1 MKRYSEERKSAVI
14 AKMVPPKNMSVPE
27 LSEQTGI
34 SLQTLY
40 TWRQKAIDKGVVVPG
55 NSKNPE
61 QWSSANKFAVVL
73 ETASLNEAELGE
85 YCRKKGLYA
94 EQIEHWKQACQEA
107 NETSAQLSK
116 SEKEREKSDKK
127 KIKNLER
134 ELRRKE
140 SALAETAA
148 LLVLQKKARALWG
161 ESEGD

>member
-1 MKRYSEERKSAVI
+1 MKHYSEERKSAVI
-14 AKMVPPKNMSVPE
+14 AKMVPPQNMSVPK

-40 TWRQKAIDKGVVVPG
+40 TWRQKAREKGLVVPG
-55 NSKNPE
+55 DSKNSD
-61 QWSSANKFAVVL
+61 QWTSATKFAVVL

-94 EQIEHWKQACQEA
+94 EQIQLWKMACQKA
-107 NETSAQLSK
+107 NETTVQLGK
-116 SEKEREKSDKK
+116 TEKAREKSDKK

-134 ELRRKE
+134 ELRRKD

-148 LLVLQKKARALWG
+148 LLVLQKKAQAIWG
-161 ESEGD
+161 VSEDD